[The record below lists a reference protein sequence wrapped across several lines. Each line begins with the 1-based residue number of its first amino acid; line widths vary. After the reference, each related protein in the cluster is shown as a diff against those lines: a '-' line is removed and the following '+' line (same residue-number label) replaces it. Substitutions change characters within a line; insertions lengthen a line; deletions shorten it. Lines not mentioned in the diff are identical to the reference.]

1 MDFWPR
7 DVITPPRVPG
17 VDLIDYLITHAELSK
32 APGEAFQWTRAA
44 EVIDPAVRYTTS
56 LDAKPDR
63 SVTRW
68 TPPEESGLAT
78 VILFSQG
85 AETAVLI
92 RHSYSGPASRS
103 R

>member
-1 MDFWPR
+1 MDFQPR

-17 VDLIDYLITHAELSK
+17 IDLIDYLLTHAELSRGP
-32 APGEAFQWTRAA
+32 AEAFQWTSAA
-44 EVIDPAVRYTTS
+44 EVVNPSVHYTAS

-68 TPPEESGLAT
+68 MPPEESGLAT
-78 VILFSQG
+78 VGIFSQG
-85 AETAVLI
+85 SETAVLI
-92 RHSYSGPASRS
+92 RHCYSGPASRS